1 MAFTIRLR
9 GITRLGAATLA
20 ALALA
25 APAATARPII
35 DPPAHAPAELTPP
48 VVDATPKVTNAT
60 DGGFDWASAGVGA
73 GTATGLIVIA
83 VGAFGVAYRARI
95 RLAP

>member
-1 MAFTIRLR
+1 MAFTINLR
-9 GITRLGAATLA
+9 GVTRVAAATLA

-35 DPPAHAPAELTPP
+35 DPPTHASTERVPAT
-48 VVDATPKVTNAT
+48 VDVTPKAANDTS
-60 DGGFDWASAGVGA
+60 DGFDWASAGVGA
-73 GTATGLIVIA
+73 AAAGGLILIA
-83 VGAFGVAYRARI
+83 AGAFGVAYRARM